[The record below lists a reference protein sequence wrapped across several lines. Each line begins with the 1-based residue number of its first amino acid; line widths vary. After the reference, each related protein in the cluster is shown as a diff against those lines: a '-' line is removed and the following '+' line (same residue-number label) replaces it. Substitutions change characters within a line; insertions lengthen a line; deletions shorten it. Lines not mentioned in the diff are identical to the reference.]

1 MEPPIMYCFNK
12 IKQTTNC
19 ESQIDKLQ
27 SYHAYLL
34 QFYAMVFDFY
44 DMLFHVNGMIYLYA
58 ILWDLFAML

>member
-1 MEPPIMYCFNK
+1 MEPPIMYIFNK
-12 IKQTTNC
+12 NQTDNESQI

-58 ILWDLFAML
+58 IL

>member
-1 MEPPIMYCFNK
+1 MEPPIMYSFNK

-19 ESQIDKLQ
+19 KSQIDKLQ

-58 ILWDLFAML
+58 IL